1 MPEGSVP
8 HVRVLQDGR
17 ALTPET
23 GSSVARIMDERE
35 KRVLGFMVAGLHSAE
50 IAAELG
56 INGSM
61 AKTLM
66 NSVLVELGAYGNPRP
81 LPPGQRPVRFSDD
94 WHLVRLQKLLRQRW
108 RLDAVEEAARPSL
121 PPGRDAV
128 GQKVWYLPIPP
139 ELS

>member
-1 MPEGSVP
+1 MTQAKGAAGASLRRRCHAGTGPCHTSES
-8 HVRVLQDGR
+8 LQDRR
-17 ALTPET
+17 ALTPGA

-61 AKTLM
+61 AKALM

-94 WHLVRLQKLLRQRW
+94 WHLIRLQKLLRQRW
-108 RLDAVEEAARPSL
+108 
-121 PPGRDAV
+121 
-128 GQKVWYLPIPP
+128 
-139 ELS
+139 